1 MATAFATRNPPRGL
15 GLSRIGLATATTSGM
30 HTRRVVA
37 GALVALAFASCGP
50 GRAREATHATAR
62 RGPPSSAT
70 TGVVAATSGPAT
82 LASPVLSAQAADVAA
97 RYAVAQS
104 SYRHDLG
111 PHAWVD
117 AVATLCT
124 PAWLERLRSEP
135 VSPADWDGVVQ
146 RGEVAS
152 AAVVSVHASRS
163 RVGGQ
168 RAVVV
173 VRVSVERSLPSVRV
187 EVVEV
192 ELVRHGGHWLVGGS

>member
-1 MATAFATRNPPRGL
+1 
-15 GLSRIGLATATTSGM
+15 M
-30 HTRRVVA
+30 HTRRLVA
-37 GALVALAFASCGP
+37 GALVASALAGCGP
-50 GRAREATHATAR
+50 GRAPEATPAAVR
-62 RGPPSSAT
+62 RGPPTSAT
-70 TGVVAATSGPAT
+70 TGTVAATNVPAT
-82 LASPVLSAQAADVAA
+82 LASPVLRAEVANVAA
-97 RYAVAQS
+97 RYAAAQS
-104 SYRHDLG
+104 SYRYDLG

-163 RVGGQ
+163 RAGGQ

-173 VRVSVERSLPSVRV
+173 VRVTVDGPLPSARM

>member
-1 MATAFATRNPPRGL
+1 
-15 GLSRIGLATATTSGM
+15 M

-37 GALVALAFASCGP
+37 GALVVLALAGCGP
-50 GRAREATHATAR
+50 GRARETTNAAVR
-62 RGPPSSAT
+62 RGPPTVAT
-70 TGVVAATSGPAT
+70 TGIVAATSVPAT
-82 LASPVLSAQAADVAA
+82 FVSPVLSAEAADVAA
-97 RYAVAQS
+97 RYAAAQS
-104 SYRHDLG
+104 SYRYDLG

-135 VSPADWDGVVQ
+135 VSPADWDGVLQ

-152 AAVVSVHASRS
+152 AVVMSVHPARS

-173 VRVSVERSLPSVRV
+173 VRVTTDGPLPSEWV

-192 ELVRHGGHWLVGGS
+192 ELVRHGGHWLVAGS

>member
-1 MATAFATRNPPRGL
+1 
-15 GLSRIGLATATTSGM
+15 M

-37 GALVALAFASCGP
+37 GALLALALAGCGP
-50 GRAREATHATAR
+50 GRAREATPAAER
-62 RGPPSSAT
+62 RGPPTSAT
-70 TGVVAATSGPAT
+70 TGIPTATAVPAT
-82 LASPVLSAQAADVAA
+82 FALPVLSAEAADVAA
-97 RYAVAQS
+97 RYAAAQS
-104 SYRHDLG
+104 YYRYDLG

-135 VSPADWDGVVQ
+135 ASPADWDGVVQ

-152 AAVVSVHASRS
+152 AAVVSVHPARS

-173 VRVSVERSLPSVRV
+173 VRVTTDGPLPSEWV

>member
-1 MATAFATRNPPRGL
+1 
-15 GLSRIGLATATTSGM
+15 M
-30 HTRRVVA
+30 HTRRLVA
-37 GALVALAFASCGP
+37 GALVVLVLPGCGP
-50 GRAREATHATAR
+50 GRAREATNAAVR
-62 RGPPSSAT
+62 RGVPTSAT
-70 TGVVAATSGPAT
+70 TGMVSATSVPAT
-82 LASPVLSAQAADVAA
+82 FALPVLSAEAADVAA
-97 RYAVAQS
+97 RYAAAQS
-104 SYRHDLG
+104 SYRYDLG

-117 AVATLCT
+117 AVAALCT

-135 VSPADWDGVVQ
+135 VWPADWDGVVK

-163 RVGGQ
+163 RAGGQ

-173 VRVSVERSLPSVRV
+173 VRVRIDGQVRTARV